1 MQQLLRHHPSNSA
14 RWKLI
19 CHYHAYL
26 IIDFMLTLAQLSR
39 RAVIALACIVSAGNG
54 LASDAEIDPLL
65 RYRSDAVTHGLYE
78 IREEVREFIRKE
90 NAQNKTNWVA
100 GDPDIRMYAPRC
112 AVPLQIKWR
121 HDERRRSVDVICT
134 RTVKG
139 SYERKWDLPVPIRA
153 EKPS

>member
-1 MQQLLRHHPSNSA
+1 MQQPLLYRLFHCARRKLYSHHN
-14 RWKLI
+14 
-19 CHYHAYL
+19 AYL
-26 IIDFMLTLAQLSR
+26 IIDFMLTLSRLSR
-39 RAVIALACIVSAGNG
+39 RAVIALACIISAGNG

-78 IREEVREFIRKE
+78 IREEVREVVRKE
-90 NAQNKTNWVA
+90 NAKNKTNLVA

-139 SYERKWDLPVPIRA
+139 SYEKKWDLPVPIRA
-153 EKPS
+153 EKLS